1 MKNVVY
7 VGIIGVCI
15 LVAVI
20 VFVKTRGGGG
30 AGLDTLSDTEMTWVK
45 CLKCGQGYEM
55 SLKQFLKES
64 REKTVPSPSG
74 MPVALPL
81 TCKECG
87 KDGIVRAF
95 KCEKCGEVFKASS
108 VPGDIEDRCPKCKH
122 SATEAQREANKAKM
136 QQGG

>member
-7 VGIIGVCI
+7 AGIIGVCI

-20 VFVKTRGGGG
+20 VFVKTRGDNSGID
-30 AGLDTLSDTEMTWVK
+30 ALSDTEMTWVK
-45 CLKCGQGYEM
+45 CLQCGQSYEM
-55 SLKQFLKES
+55 PLKQYIKEVS
-64 REKTVPSPSG
+64 EKATTGPSG

-81 TCKECG
+81 TCKMCG

-95 KCEKCGEVFKASS
+95 KCEKCGEVFRASS
-108 VPGDIEDRCPKCKH
+108 IPNDLEDRCPKCKH
-122 SATEAQREANKAKM
+122 SATEAKRQANRDKM